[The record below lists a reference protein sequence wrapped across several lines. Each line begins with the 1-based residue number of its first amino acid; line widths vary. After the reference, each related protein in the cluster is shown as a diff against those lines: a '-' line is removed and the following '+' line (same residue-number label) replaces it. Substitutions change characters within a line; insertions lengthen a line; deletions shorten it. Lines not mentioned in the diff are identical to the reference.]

1 MLDHLDATD
10 VAAVYQLD
18 LSLRAMSGFSSDV
31 GQVAGGIRKVAWFPP
46 STFADQI
53 QESIL
58 AYQSSM
64 ASRNMKERL
73 GRSSVLEGERLDW
86 TRERVYNTLD
96 DLAGVFEAPSKAGAS
111 SSSVSSGFPLTAAG
125 DVERERGGFAPA
137 FRDLKRTPRPPRR
150 NGLFGRRRRR
160 AADGGLHRGQIDWR
174 AAVGKLGMEETFL
187 TDVGLERLTLGLAQQ
202 ERAASSWEV
211 IANETGGRLL
221 TSSDLSRAFETI
233 HEESANFYRVSVR
246 VPEGHDDGRYKRITV
261 RVTRPNTVVSARRG
275 RYSDVFPHT
284 AAVAAGRTGHRE
296 STPPRATSRWSCTRA

>member
-1 MLDHLDATD
+1 MLDHLQATD

-18 LSLRAMSGFSSDV
+18 LSLRAVSGFSSDA
-31 GQVAGGIRKVAWFPP
+31 GQVARGIRKVAWFPP

-58 AYQSSM
+58 AYQSTM

-96 DLAGVFEAPSKAGAS
+96 DLAGVFEGVSKAGAS

-125 DVERERGGFAPA
+125 DVERERGGFTPA
-137 FRDLKRTPRPPRR
+137 FRDLIKTRRPPRR

-160 AADGGLHRGQIDWR
+160 AADGGMHRGQIDWR

-187 TDVGLERLTLGLAQQ
+187 TDVGL
-202 ERAASSWEV
+202 
-211 IANETGGRLL
+211 
-221 TSSDLSRAFETI
+221 
-233 HEESANFYRVSVR
+233 
-246 VPEGHDDGRYKRITV
+246 
-261 RVTRPNTVVSARRG
+261 AR
-275 RYSDVFPHT
+275 
-284 AAVAAGRTGHRE
+284 
-296 STPPRATSRWSCTRA
+296 